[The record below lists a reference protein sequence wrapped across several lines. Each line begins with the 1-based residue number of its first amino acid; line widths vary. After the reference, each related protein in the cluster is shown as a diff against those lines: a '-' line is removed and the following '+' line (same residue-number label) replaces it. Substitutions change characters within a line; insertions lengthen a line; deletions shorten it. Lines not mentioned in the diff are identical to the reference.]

1 MKKIGNR
8 GFLLAETLIVT
19 TFAAGVL
26 IFIFIQFTNLKQNY
40 EISYKYNT
48 IEGLYALEDIR
59 NYILSD
65 PGIVSKIESSL
76 DSSDYI
82 DIKNCSG
89 FTDIVYCHNLFDIV
103 QIDNIIVTK
112 NDIPNKNIKAFD
124 KPFRDFI
131 KKINGKGNSKY
142 RLIASFNNS
151 TYATLR
157 FGDSDE

>member
-1 MKKIGNR
+1 M
-8 GFLLAETLIVT
+8 AETLIVT

-89 FTDIVYCHNLFDIV
+89 FTDIV
-103 QIDNIIVTK
+103 TK